1 MRYVKTIRAENVRGL
16 LLKLD
21 PLDDLDELV
30 LILHLGGKTLYVDLP
45 TAGAHHTGRV
55 TVKIASGIEGDNA
68 AVVRLTGKDIME
80 GNQVSCA
87 HIRRCLESMTFQS
100 DGEGCWWVI

>member
-1 MRYVKTIRAENVRGL
+1 MRYVRTIRAESVRGL

-55 TVKIASGIEGDNA
+55 TVKIASGVEGDNV
-68 AVVRLTGKDIME
+68 AVVRPTGKDMIE
-80 GNQVSCA
+80 GNQVSCV
-87 HIRRCLESMTFQS
+87 HVGRNHESKTFQS